1 MLCGGVHLCAKT
13 AEKPYSKRFSA
24 FFGHR
29 KIHRNSIKITVDL
42 WRSGRDSNPRTA
54 FDRHT
59 ISSRARY
66 DHFDTTAYLNAQQQC
81 STAML
86 NSKHHY
92 TKIGREV
99 NTQFSLFRKKETERR
114 SVSFLFVLT
123 SAARARR
130 ASGSSRRPPSP
141 AAAPPPAGGTGR
153 RGCCCPS
160 GRRRRG
166 RSRPHS
172 S

>member
-1 MLCGGVHLCAKT
+1 MFVKAFPFFRVEMSVLGGMDAVFRSCRRGKENAPQALWLAGSGAVGGIRT
-13 AEKPYSKRFSA
+13 LGRLLAVTRFPVVLVMTT
-24 FFGHR
+24 
-29 KIHRNSIKITVDL
+29 SIPL
-42 WRSGRDSNPRTA
+42 R
-54 FDRHT
+54 
-59 ISSRARY
+59 IS
-66 DHFDTTAYLNAQQQC
+66 
-81 STAML
+81 ML

-114 SVSFLFVLT
+114 SVSSLFAFTLT
-123 SAARARR
+123 ARARR

-141 AAAPPPAGGTGR
+141 AAAPPPAGGTER

-166 RSRPHS
+166 RSHPRS